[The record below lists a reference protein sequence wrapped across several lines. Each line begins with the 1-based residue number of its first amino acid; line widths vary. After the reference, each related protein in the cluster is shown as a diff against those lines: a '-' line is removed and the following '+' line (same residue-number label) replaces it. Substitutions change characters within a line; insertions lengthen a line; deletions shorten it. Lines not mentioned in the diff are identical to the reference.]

1 MMKKCWLA
9 VIFALCAFTMVGCNR
24 NGDGNTTASAGKK
37 KVLHVYIWC
46 DYISPEIV
54 QKFEKQYNCR
64 VQQDIFDS
72 NEMMFAKL
80 QAGATGY
87 DVLCPS
93 HYFIHKMV
101 GSNMLVKLDKSKLPN
116 LVHLDEQ
123 VTSKLDDTVLD
134 YSVPYFMSYTG
145 LGYNKKLVKDFE
157 PTWDIFKRADL
168 KDRMTLLDDYSEII
182 GAAAKQLGYSAADLD
197 DPAQGDAR
205 MDEVVN
211 LALQWR
217 KNIIKFDNEQYKNGL
232 ATGEF
237 LVVMGYF
244 SDLSQIV
251 DENEDLALAMPK
263 EGCMMS
269 CDMLAISAGSKE
281 PELAYA
287 FINFVHDPANAA
299 QNIVDVYA
307 NCPNKDAVAL
317 LDEEVREDESIFIDD
332 EIIARSEFM
341 PELSAEQEERHL
353 DYWQKIKAGDASK

>member
-1 MMKKCWLA
+1 MTKKSWLA
-9 VIFALCAFTMVGCNR
+9 VIFALCAFTMVGCSR
-24 NGDGNTTASAGKK
+24 K
-37 KVLHVYIWC
+37 KVLHVYIWA
-46 DYISPEIV
+46 DYISPEV
-54 QKFEKQYNCR
+54 VHKFEKEYNCR
-64 VQQDIFDS
+64 VQQDFFDS
-72 NEMMFAKL
+72 NEMLFAKL
-80 QAGATGY
+80 QAGGTGY

-101 GSNMLVKLDKSKLPN
+101 GSNMLMKLDKEKLPN
-116 LVHLDEQ
+116 LMHLDPQ
-123 VTSKLDDTVLD
+123 VTSKLDSTVLD

-145 LGYNKKLVKDFE
+145 LGYNKKLVENFE
-157 PTWDIFKRADL
+157 PSWNIFLREDL
-168 KDRMTLLDDYSEII
+168 KDRMTLLDDFSEII
-182 GAAAKQLGYSAADLD
+182 GAAAKQLGYTAAELD
-197 DPAQGDAR
+197 DPVEGDAK
-205 MDEVVN
+205 MAEVVK
-211 LALQWR
+211 LALEWR

-251 DENEDLALAMPK
+251 AENEDLALALPK

-269 CDMLAISAGSKE
+269 CDMLAISANAKE

-287 FINFVHDPANAA
+287 FINFVHDPVNAA

-307 NCPNKDAVAL
+307 NCPNINAMLL
-317 LDEEVREDESIFIDD
+317 LDEEVREDESIFIDED
-332 EIIARSEFM
+332 IAARSEFM